1 MADFQTTLA
10 GNSELTVFNGLMNAV
25 LPDQLA
31 TVDRTHGIH
40 TILAGSDSAFIRL
53 AQSLGFTGVG
63 ASDAQSFLLAT
74 LSTSEIESILKL
86 GFLEGTYTVSE
97 SRFTAAGQDGVK
109 ISYNRGAYSDQDD
122 DTPDAYVTMG
132 DIAVDSNSTGERFVQ
147 VLSEVL
153 LPTDLTGNDGYV
165 WPDAP
170 GAPTVGDDTLTG
182 NDFAQSIDLMDG
194 NDVYDAMGGSDVV
207 QAGKGDDTIRGGAGS
222 DRITGQGGND
232 WIGGGDDADELLAG
246 GGDDIA
252 RGNKGNDLIKGGGG
266 QDVVAG
272 GPGNDRV
279 SGGNG
284 SDKVKGDSGNDT
296 LSGGDG
302 DDLLVE
308 GEGDGFLDGGRGDD
322 RMRGD
327 LGRDTFLFQAGSG
340 NDVITDFE
348 DGLDMLDL
356 TALNLTGIGDLKI
369 TPDGGATIIEID
381 PLTTI
386 RLRSFSTDD
395 LTEADFIF

>member
-10 GNSELTVFNGLMNAV
+10 GNPELTIFNGLMNAT
-25 LPDQLA
+25 LPGHLAAVDQNQ
-31 TVDRTHGIH
+31 GIH

-53 AQSLGFTGVG
+53 AQSLGFTGVE
-63 ASDAQSFLLAT
+63 ASDAQSFLLTT
-74 LSTSEIESILKL
+74 LSTQEIASILKL
-86 GFLEGTYTVSE
+86 GFLEKTYTVSE
-97 SRFTAAGQDGVK
+97 NRFSAAGQDGVE
-109 ISYNRGAYSDQDD
+109 ISYNKGAYSDQDD

-132 DIAVDSNSTGERFVQ
+132 DIAVDSTATGERYIQ

-153 LPTDLTGNDGYV
+153 LPTDLAGNDGFI

-170 GAPTVGDDTLTG
+170 GAPGDGDDILTG
-182 NDFAQSIDLMDG
+182 NNFAQSIDLMDG
-194 NDVYDAMGGSDVV
+194 NDVFDALGGADVV
-207 QAGKGDDTIRGGAGS
+207 RAGKGDDTISGGEGR
-222 DRITGQGGND
+222 DRIAGQGGND
-232 WIGGGDDADELLAG
+232 WIGGGDDADELFAG
-246 GGDDIA
+246 GGNDIV

-266 QDVVAG
+266 SDIVAG
-272 GPGNDRV
+272 GPGDDTV

-302 DDLLVE
+302 NDLLVE
-308 GEGDGFLDGGRGDD
+308 GEGDGILDGGKGDD
-322 RMRGD
+322 RMRGN
-327 LGRDTFLFQAGSG
+327 LGSDTFLFKAGSG

-356 TALNLTGIGDLKI
+356 TALKLTGIGDLTI
-369 TPDGGATIIEID
+369 FSDGGATIIEID